1 MIPIDA
7 SASAPRSP
15 TSARHSARRERLV
28 LAGILCVTAV
38 ARLYRLDLTW
48 FFQDQARDV
57 SIASSIAAGH
67 AFPLLGPRIGWT
79 VAYLGP
85 LYYYL
90 LAIPFALASDPL
102 VGVAF
107 VALSNVAATWLLYR
121 FASEYFGASVAAY
134 AAAFFAVFPLA
145 IFSSR
150 LVWHTGLL
158 PLFTILFMRALF
170 AVIAKEDSKSVIAV
184 LALLAVLPQLHLTA
198 AGLAAV
204 AVVAF
209 VAFRPAVRGVHL
221 AIGAGIF
228 LLLYSPYIAYEL
240 SHDLENT
247 RELAYFALDRS
258 LPTRGAFLAVL
269 GNVLALYRPA
279 LGGFIAELPWPPS
292 LVAVLSAL
300 YRIEASLF
308 AIGIILAGY
317 RLLRHWRER
326 DKDDIRGR
334 RSLGLLLLWLGLPL
348 LLFGSRGGV
357 IWWYYFD
364 LLYPVQFIF
373 AAIALSSIPSAA
385 FLGSSA
391 RAWLSRASLCL
402 ALAIVLSQV
411 GVQLAFQQRLAR
423 HGETTLNVQSFVVTP
438 AASPIGTLTSLSLGH
453 RRGILRAL
461 VDEFGVDTD
470 TLRRRVHGAVL
481 GLPAESNYLVRH
493 FAAKRGT
500 PRATATDP
508 DMHYRVARRE
518 GTGSDR
524 HALRARQIGPYVVGE
539 YRPHVDYRSWAYA
552 VVSREA
558 LDDRAGQE
566 WKTVELPIH
575 DLNLRKGR
583 VLLLKGTVDLVAG
596 EGPARI
602 AVDLTVD
609 APVEIL
615 RAQVHG
621 RPLSPSETLA
631 WQVPLMLPTPA
642 GWMMGLGRTTESV
655 LDLKA
660 VAPGRAPVLIEI
672 SGPELIL
679 KLDVYDADPAD

>member
-1 MIPIDA
+1 MC
-7 SASAPRSP
+7 SFTRCS
-15 TSARHSARRERLV
+15 TN
-28 LAGILCVTAV
+28 VTAV
-38 ARLYRLDLTW
+38 RSALRIAR
-48 FFQDQARDV
+48 
-57 SIASSIAAGH
+57 
-67 AFPLLGPRIGWT
+67 
-79 VAYLGP
+79 
-85 LYYYL
+85 
-90 LAIPFALASDPL
+90 
-102 VGVAF
+102 
-107 VALSNVAATWLLYR
+107 
-121 FASEYFGASVAAY
+121 
-134 AAAFFAVFPLA
+134 
-145 IFSSR
+145 
-150 LVWHTGLL
+150 
-158 PLFTILFMRALF
+158 
-170 AVIAKEDSKSVIAV
+170 
-184 LALLAVLPQLHLTA
+184 
-198 AGLAAV
+198 
-204 AVVAF
+204 
-209 VAFRPAVRGVHL
+209 
-221 AIGAGIF
+221 
-228 LLLYSPYIAYEL
+228 
-240 SHDLENT
+240 
-247 RELAYFALDRS
+247 
-258 LPTRGAFLAVL
+258 
-269 GNVLALYRPA
+269 
-279 LGGFIAELPWPPS
+279 GFELPWPPS
-292 LVAVLSAL
+292 LVAVLSLL

-373 AAIALSSIPSAA
+373 AAIALSSISSAA

-518 GTGSDR
+518 VTGSDR